1 MRTSMLCA
9 MLALLAA
16 PALPLLAAPAS
27 SAEKQQWGFVKS
39 QSSLLLVYGV
49 PESHAITLSF
59 ICEPKKKTIDI
70 VTTVLPAKVA
80 SKRAGAIKLS
90 NGTSSLEYAGKT
102 SQFDEDTGIHFSAE
116 TAIEPRL
123 FDFLDKGT
131 SLRIEAFGARDSVP
145 LRGIKGPLTQMRNAC
160 R

>member
-1 MRTSMLCA
+1 MLCA
-9 MLALLAA
+9 AVALLLATA
-16 PALPLLAAPAS
+16 PAL
-27 SAEKQQWGFVKS
+27 SADKQQWGFVKS
-39 QSSLLLVYGV
+39 QSEVLLVYGV

-59 ICEPKKKTIDI
+59 ICEPNKKTIDI

-80 SKRAGAIKLS
+80 SKRAGTIKLS
-90 NGTSSLEYAGKT
+90 NGTTKLEYAGKT
-102 SQFDEDTGIHFSAE
+102 SQYDEDTGIHFSAE

-131 SLRIEAFGARDSVP
+131 SLGIEAFGARDSVP
-145 LRGIKGPLTQMRNAC
+145 LKGIKGPLAQMRNAC